1 MDFHHSEEDVP
12 RNDGSEENIYDQDS
26 GEILSEVM
34 TCISRYSYHR
44 LQLFDFKILPVSRK
58 HSSILSVDINMINSM
73 VFHKLVYLQW

>member
-26 GEILSEVM
+26 GKILSEVM

-58 HSSILSVDINMINSM
+58 HSSILSVDINKTNST
-73 VFHKLVYLQW
+73 VFHKLAYLQW